1 MDIRW
6 LAQLTLKIELIIEV
20 LPIWYSKVRQMSEI
34 LQESDLCPSIHKV
47 GFFRPGHDPKSNC
60 ALSLRMFKRWLFY
73 VMNHDSMTDLVRHVF
88 DLVGRNKIRCNL
100 EKWISWMN
108 WFNSKFKNNGWA
120 YKIRANTGIW
130 YTVYQTFNRVLYR
143 TSYIF
148 WDSNHKKSDVLTLR
162 FQRNIIIVHTLC
174 WGLPDCKIPLQF
186 S

>member
-34 LQESDLCPSIHKV
+34 LQESDLCPIIHKV

-60 ALSLRMFKRWLFY
+60 ALCLRMFKRWLFY

-100 EKWISWMN
+100 EKWISLGWTGSIQ
-108 WFNSKFKNNGWA
+108 NSRITAEHTKSEP
-120 YKIRANTGIW
+120 IQ
-130 YTVYQTFNRVLYR
+130 VYSIPFTKLSIVFFIERH
-143 TSYIF
+143 IF
-148 WDSNHKKSDVLTLR
+148 LR
-162 FQRNIIIVHTLC
+162 
-174 WGLPDCKIPLQF
+174 W
-186 S
+186 